1 MNNEHCWYNLNLD
14 VTGALRSD
22 FILNEPPWT
31 IKYSK
36 IATDFFTD
44 EWIKYVNSVGISI
57 VSVMIFYRSPNDG
70 IGEAHSDIYFDSCG
84 TMGYRSVAINWAIGG
99 GDSAMEWYK
108 QPEHLGKL
116 KHTLAK
122 TQCLSWSTDN
132 LVKIDQVTIGKS
144 TPTLVRVDLPHRVVI
159 GSEPRIGISIRP
171 MDQNNWKKATHYL
184 KFKKI
189 LIERN

>member
-14 VTGALRSD
+14 ITGALHSD
-22 FILNEPPWT
+22 FRLYEPSWT

-36 IATDFFTD
+36 MATDFFTD
-44 EWIKYVNSVGISI
+44 EWIKYVNNIGISI
-57 VSVMIFYRSPNDG
+57 VSTMIFYRAANDE
-70 IGEAHSDIYFDSCG
+70 IGEAHSDIYFDSSG
-84 TMGYRSVAINWAIGG
+84 NMGYRSVAINWAIGG
-99 GDSAMEWYK
+99 SDSTMEWYK
-108 QPEHLGKL
+108 QPEHSGEL
-116 KHTLAK
+116 KHTLTK
-122 TQCLSWSTDN
+122 TQCLCWSTNN

-144 TPTLVRVDLPHRVVI
+144 TPTLVRVDLPHRVVT

-171 MDQNNWKKATHYL
+171 MIQNNWKKTTQYF